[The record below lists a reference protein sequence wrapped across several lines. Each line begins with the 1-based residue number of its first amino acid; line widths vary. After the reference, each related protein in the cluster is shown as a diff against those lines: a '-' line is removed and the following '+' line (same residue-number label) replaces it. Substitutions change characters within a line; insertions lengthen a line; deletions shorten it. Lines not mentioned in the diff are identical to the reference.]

1 MVMVKPSIEG
11 LAQMRAALASRQKEL
26 DAGIHEAVTKTGL
39 WLHGDIIK
47 RYQRGPAS
55 GQVYTK
61 YSPRRR
67 HQASAPGQAPQTD
80 TGRLAG
86 GMTFRQLPDGVEVVN
101 RVQYARALEYGHKY
115 RTGQRIL
122 PRPAWRP
129 AAKEA
134 EKILTRLVSEALEKF
149 TDQPSA
155 QIKPSIWSRVK
166 DKIWGIFKR

>member
-55 GQVYTK
+55 GRVYTK

-67 HQASAPGQAPQTD
+67 HQASAPWQAPQTD

-86 GMTFRQLPDGVEVVN
+86 GMTFRQLPDGVEIVN
-101 RVQYARALEYGHKY
+101 RVKYARALEYGHKY

-129 AAKEA
+129 ARYKA
-134 EKILTRLVSEALEKF
+134 EQLLDRLILDVINRFTR
-149 TDQPSA
+149 
-155 QIKPSIWSRVK
+155 
-166 DKIWGIFKR
+166 

>member
-1 MVMVKPSIEG
+1 MVQVKPSIEG

-26 DAGIHEAVTKTGL
+26 DAAIHEAVTKTGL
-39 WLHGDIIK
+39 WMHGDIVK

-55 GQVYTK
+55 GRIYTK
-61 YSPRRR
+61 YNPRRK

-101 RVQYARALEYGHKY
+101 RVKYARALEYGHKY

-129 AAKEA
+129 AQDQAQ
-134 EKILTRLVSEALEKF
+134 KILDSLILDVINRFTR
-149 TDQPSA
+149 
-155 QIKPSIWSRVK
+155 
-166 DKIWGIFKR
+166 